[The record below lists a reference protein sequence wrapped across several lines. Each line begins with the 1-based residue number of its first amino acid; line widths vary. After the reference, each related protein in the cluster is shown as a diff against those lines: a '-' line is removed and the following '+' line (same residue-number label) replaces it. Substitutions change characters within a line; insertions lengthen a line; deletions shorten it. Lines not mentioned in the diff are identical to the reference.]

1 MDNSPPSAFP
11 RPQIFNGKSLGFF
24 EVPKMFLDDDEP
36 DILSKPDTETSTK
49 DFTDSNQDE
58 KNPWSSTFSPFYS
71 FDNNEPEEEEV
82 NEDGPYENGFPTA
95 KDYESKESIIKA
107 FPHLKGHNNPEF
119 DVNAISSNA
128 HFYVMRSSNDDNI
141 HKGIKYHVWT
151 STVSGKRVLRKA
163 WLEFEERGEKP
174 EIYLIFTVVS
184 TN

>member
-71 FDNNEPEEEEV
+71 CKP
-82 NEDGPYENGFPTA
+82 P
-95 KDYESKESIIKA
+95 K
-107 FPHLKGHNNPEF
+107 
-119 DVNAISSNA
+119 SSD
-128 HFYVMRSSNDDNI
+128 F
-141 HKGIKYHVWT
+141 
-151 STVSGKRVLRKA
+151 
-163 WLEFEERGEKP
+163 
-174 EIYLIFTVVS
+174 
-184 TN
+184 